1 MYCWPANPAQAE
13 ENTITGGACMHTKT
27 LISKLKTVQQ
37 ETILD
42 TEHDFT
48 EVSAYMENILRWLS
62 TLGAKKLE
70 MNSLLNIHIERP
82 RETL

>member
-1 MYCWPANPAQAE
+1 
-13 ENTITGGACMHTKT
+13 
-27 LISKLKTVQQ
+27 
-37 ETILD
+37 LD
-42 TEHDFT
+42 EEHDFT

>member
-1 MYCWPANPAQAE
+1 
-13 ENTITGGACMHTKT
+13 MHTKT

-48 EVSAYMENILRWLS
+48 EVSAYMENILR
-62 TLGAKKLE
+62 
-70 MNSLLNIHIERP
+70 
-82 RETL
+82 